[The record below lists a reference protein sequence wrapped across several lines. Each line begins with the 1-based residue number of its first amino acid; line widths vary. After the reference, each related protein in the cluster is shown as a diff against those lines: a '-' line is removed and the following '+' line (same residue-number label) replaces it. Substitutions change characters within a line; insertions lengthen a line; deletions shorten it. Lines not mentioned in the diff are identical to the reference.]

1 MIELLYI
8 LWSKEFFSL
17 EKAFKQISD
26 IHFSLHSVITR
37 KSEASDFDLKESFY
51 RWVAGRSEDED
62 YRDIDWLASPVSKTD
77 FPDDITWADIID
89 YSEGLPCKKLSLSQ
103 TENDERKIHR
113 MDTAEFLFDRF
124 LHEGLSPEKRG
135 WVEQSWN
142 QTFNNFSQVDYD
154 NFDYTLEGFSG
165 KYDGKKFTLHDQ
177 QKKGFAF
184 LCSKGNGLLAYD
196 VGVGKTATGI
206 AAVMYQLQ
214 HGKCSRPLIIVPK
227 AVYSKWVHDIQELFP
242 ATTFN
247 KLENLN
253 KDIIDDLRMN
263 SVFADENDSLLLP
276 ANSVSICTAEAIEKI
291 YFSEDSNQ
299 LLEES
304 FEHIISK
311 KKQKEYF
318 QPSAE
323 LSNEQFVFF
332 EELGIDLLLVDEAHR
347 YKNLIKKITGSGYS
361 EFSRLGYGEPSS
373 RAVKMFAITEYI
385 HRHNN
390 EKNVFLLSATP
401 FTNSPME
408 IYTTLLFTGGNEIR
422 SLGYKDINDFL
433 NEFAEIK
440 IEWTVNNKNEVVR
453 KTVMKN
459 FRSLDALQK
468 IIQNYID
475 KVDAEDAHINRPK
488 KDTHV
493 VKIEMTTLQKK
504 IYDSQIVRLSE
515 ATGLDVIFSAM
526 NTMRMCLISPT
537 LVKDKNIK
545 VPDLSQFVLASP
557 KMLLVC
563 NTVISI
569 YKEKP
574 DCGQIIYLPRGVK
587 EFAAVKLY
595 LIKNHIPEE
604 AIGMMN
610 SATTETRKG
619 KITKAFNNP
628 ADPLKIL
635 LGSET
640 ISEGVDLNGNSLVL
654 YNCMLGWNP
663 TEPVQVEG
671 RLWRQG
677 NRQKKVHIVYPL
689 MYNSL
694 DSLIYQKHDE
704 KASRIDA
711 IWDYRGD
718 KINVEE
724 INPAELKFDLI
735 KSPEMKAD
743 IVLEQ
748 RAIPLKRELKIIDEM
763 RSLIFLA
770 DERIAA
776 VNQEATVIQS
786 QIDALNKEVEEIKK
800 KNEGMPEAFQHLSDL
815 VISANQEEVKPL
827 EQALASKKRSIALI
841 QANIKKKLGAD
852 YTNTRE
858 CLATLAQNQSEIESQ
873 IALLQQERDSLIEE
887 FKSQYLHQKTQL
899 QSIPKLVKTL
909 CKNILEN
916 CSE

>member
-1 MIELLYI
+1 ME
-8 LWSKEFFSL
+8 
-17 EKAFKQISD
+17 AVFKPISD

-323 LSNEQFVFF
+323 LLNEQFVFF

-422 SLGYKDINDFL
+422 SLGYNDINDFL
-433 NEFAEIK
+433 SEFAEIK

-711 IWDYRGD
+711 IWEYRGD

-763 RSLIFLA
+763 RSLISLA

-800 KNEGMPEAFQHLSDL
+800 KKEGMPEAFQHLSDL
-815 VISANQEEVKPL
+815 VISANQEAVKPL
-827 EQALASKKRSIALI
+827 EQALASKKRSIALL

-873 IALLQQERDSLIEE
+873 IALLQQERSSLIEE
-887 FKSQYLHQKTQL
+887 FKSQYLQQKTQL

>member
-1 MIELLYI
+1 ME
-8 LWSKEFFSL
+8 SS
-17 EKAFKQISD
+17 FKPITD

-37 KSEASDFDLKESFY
+37 QSEGTDVDLKELFY
-51 RWVAGRSEDED
+51 LWISGRPADED
-62 YRDIDWLASPVSKTD
+62 YRDIDWLTSPISKTD
-77 FPDDITWADIID
+77 FPDDITWADIIN
-89 YSEGLPCKKLSLSQ
+89 YAEGLPCKKQSLSQ
-103 TENDERKIHR
+103 TENDELKILR
-113 MDTAEFLFDRF
+113 MDTAELLFDRF
-124 LHEGLSPEKRG
+124 LHEGLTPEQRT
-135 WVEQSWN
+135 WVEQIWN
-142 QTFNNFSQVDYD
+142 QTFNAFPQVDYD
-154 NFDYTLEGFSG
+154 NFDYSLQGFSG
-165 KYDGKKFTLHDQ
+165 TYDGKKFKLHEQ

-206 AAVMYQLQ
+206 AAVMYQLE
-214 HGKCSRPLIIVPK
+214 HEKCSRPLIIVPK

-242 ATTFN
+242 AVTLN
-247 KLENLN
+247 QLENLN
-253 KDIIDDLRMN
+253 KTVIDDLRMN
-263 SVFADENDSLLLP
+263 SVFADENDSFLLP
-276 ANSVSICTAEAIEKI
+276 RNSVSICTAEAIEKI
-291 YFSEDSNQ
+291 YFKPDTLP

-304 FEHIISK
+304 FDHIITK
-311 KKQKEYF
+311 KKVKEYF
-318 QPSAE
+318 TPEAG
-323 LSNEQFVFF
+323 LALEQYVFF
-332 EELGIDLLLVDEAHR
+332 EELGIDLLLADEAHR
-347 YKNLIKKITGSGYS
+347 YKNLIKKVSGSGHS
-361 EFSRLGYGEPSS
+361 EFSRLGFGEPSS
-373 RAVKMFAITEYI
+373 RAVRMFAITEYI

-422 SLGYKDINDFL
+422 TLGYTDINDFL

-475 KVDAEDAHINRPK
+475 KVDAEDAHINRPEK
-488 KDTHV
+488 ETHV
-493 VKIEMTTLQKK
+493 IKIEMTSLQKK
-504 IYDSQIVRLSE
+504 IYDQQIQLLTD
-515 ATGLDVIFSAM
+515 APGLDAIFSAM

-537 LVKDKNIK
+537 LAKARDIK
-545 VPDLSQFVLASP
+545 IPDLAEFVTASP

-563 NTVISI
+563 DTVINL

-587 EFAAVKLY
+587 EFAAVKQY
-595 LIKNHIPEE
+595 LIKNRIPEE

-610 SATTETRKG
+610 SATTEARKG
-619 KITKAFNNP
+619 KITKAFNDP
-628 ADPLKIL
+628 ANPLKIL
-635 LGSET
+635 IGSET

-677 NRQKKVHIVYPL
+677 NLQKKVHIVYPL

-711 IWDYRGD
+711 IWEYRGD

-743 IVLEQ
+743 IILEQ
-748 RAIPLKRELKIIDEM
+748 RAIPLKRELKILDES
-763 RSLIFLA
+763 RTLITLA
-770 DERIAA
+770 DQRTALIEADIAA
-776 VNQEATVIQS
+776 LQRQIAAIQAEIQS
-786 QIDALNKEVEEIKK
+786 AEQ
-800 KNEGMPEAFQHLSDL
+800 KNDGMPEAFRHLTDIVLDDL
-815 VISANQEEVKPL
+815 RSQLPPL
-827 EQALASKKRSIALI
+827 EHAIA
-841 QANIKKKLGAD
+841 AKKKAITTVQSRLQKKIGSRYKD
-852 YTNTRE
+852 KNE
-858 CLATLAQNQSEIESQ
+858 CLAILDRRQSEIETSL
-873 IALLQQERDSLIEE
+873 ASLLQDRTALIEQ
-887 FKSQYLHQKTQL
+887 FSAQYTQQTAQI
-899 QSIPKLVKTL
+899 QSIPKLVKSL
-909 CKNILEN
+909 SKKILE
-916 CSE
+916 SPTS

>member
-1 MIELLYI
+1 MR
-8 LWSKEFFSL
+8 SFGPL
-17 EKAFKQISD
+17 ESSYKQITD

-37 KSEASDFDLKESFY
+37 QSEETDFDLKALFY
-51 RWVAGRSEDED
+51 RWISARTEDED
-62 YRDIDWLASPVSKTD
+62 YRDIDWLCSPISKTD
-77 FPDDITWADIID
+77 LPDDIMWSDIID
-89 YSEGLPCKKLSLSQ
+89 YAEGIPCKRRSLSQ
-103 TENDERKIHR
+103 TENDERNILR
-113 MDTAEFLFDRF
+113 MDTAELLFERF
-124 LHEGLSPEKRG
+124 LHEGLSAEQQA
-135 WVEQSWN
+135 WVEQIWN
-142 QTFNNFSQVDYD
+142 QTFNSFESVDYEA
-154 NFDYTLEGFSG
+154 FDYSLEGFSG
-165 KYDGKKFTLHDQ
+165 KYDGKKFILHEQ
-177 QKKGFAF
+177 QKKGVAF
-184 LCSKGNGLLAYD
+184 LCTKGNGLLAYD

-214 HGKCSRPLIIVPK
+214 HQKCTRPLIIVPK

-242 ATTFN
+242 DVTLN

-253 KDIIDDLRMN
+253 KDIIDNLRMN
-263 SVFADENDSLLLP
+263 SVFSEENDSLLLP

-291 YFSEDSNQ
+291 YFTEESSP
-299 LLEES
+299 LLESS

-311 KKQKEYF
+311 RKQKEYF
-318 QPSAE
+318 TPSSE
-323 LSNEQFVFF
+323 LTNEQYVYF
-332 EELGIDLLLVDEAHR
+332 EDLGTDLLLVDEAHR
-347 YKNLIKKITGSGYS
+347 YKNLIKKVSGSNYS
-361 EFSRLGYGEPSS
+361 EFSRLGIGEPSS
-373 RAVKMFAITEYI
+373 RAIKMFAITEYI

-422 SLGYKDINDFL
+422 ALGYNDINDFL

-475 KVDAEDAHINRPK
+475 KVDAEDAHINRPEK
-488 KDTHV
+488 ETHV
-493 VKIEMTTLQKK
+493 IKIEMTSLQKK
-504 IYDSQIVRLSE
+504 IYDTQIKRL
-515 ATGLDVIFSAM
+515 TDNPDLDAIFSAM

-537 LVKDKNIK
+537 LVNDKNIK
-545 VPDLSQFVLASP
+545 VPDLSQFVAASP
-557 KMLLVC
+557 KMLFVC
-563 NTVISI
+563 DTVVSI
-569 YKEKP
+569 YREKP

-587 EFAAVKLY
+587 EFTAVKQY
-595 LIKNHIPEE
+595 LIKNQIPEE
-604 AIGMMN
+604 AIGTMN
-610 SATTETRKG
+610 SSTTESKKG

-628 ADPLKIL
+628 DDPLKIL
-635 LGSET
+635 IGSET
-640 ISEGVDLNGNSLVL
+640 ISEGIDLNGNSLVL

-748 RAIPLKRELKIIDEM
+748 KAIPLKRELKIIEES
-763 RSLIFLA
+763 RALLALA
-770 DERIAA
+770 DERIA
-776 VNQEATVIQS
+776 VIMNEINELQK
-786 QIDALNKEVEEIKK
+786 QIDELNNDIEQTIK
-800 KNEGMPEAFQHLSDL
+800 KNEEMPEVFQHLSDL
-815 VISANQEEVKPL
+815 IINNAREEQKTI
-827 EQALASKKRSIALI
+827 EQTIVA
-841 QANIKKKLGAD
+841 KKKGIAVIR
-852 YTNTRE
+852 TNLKKKMEAQYSDKEDCLSKLSQRE
-858 CLATLAQNQSEIESQ
+858 SVLKDKIEN
-873 IALLQQERDSLIEE
+873 LYKERESLIEWY
-887 FKSQYLHQKTQL
+887 KKQYIQQQCQL
-899 QSIPKLVKTL
+899 QSIPRLVKEL
-909 CKNILEN
+909 SRSIMEN
-916 CSE
+916 TVV

>member
-1 MIELLYI
+1 MEP
-8 LWSKEFFSL
+8 FF
-17 EKAFKQISD
+17 KHISD
-26 IHFSLHSVITR
+26 IHFSLHSVIVR
-37 KSEASDFDLKESFY
+37 QSEGTDFDLKKLFY
-51 RWVAGRSEDED
+51 RWISARNENED
-62 YRDIDWLASPVSKTD
+62 YHDIDWISSPISKTD
-77 FPDDITWADIID
+77 LPDDILWSDIID
-89 YSEGLPCKKLSLSQ
+89 YAEGLPCKRRSLSQ
-103 TENDERKIHR
+103 TENDERKILR
-113 MDTAEFLFDRF
+113 MDTAELLFERF
-124 LHEGLSPEKRG
+124 LHEGLSPEQRE
-135 WVEQSWN
+135 WVEQIWN
-142 QTFNNFSQVDYD
+142 QTFNSFVPVDYES
-154 NFDYTLEGFSG
+154 FDYTLESFSG
-165 KYDGKKFTLHDQ
+165 KYDGKKFILHEQ

-206 AAVMYQLQ
+206 AAVIYQLQ
-214 HGKCSRPLIIVPK
+214 HQKCTRPIIIVPK

-242 ATTFN
+242 SVTLN

-253 KDIIDDLRMN
+253 KDVIDDLRMN
-263 SVFADENDSLLLP
+263 SVFAEENDGLLLP
-276 ANSVSICTAEAIEKI
+276 ANSISICTAEAIEKI
-291 YFSEDSNQ
+291 YFKEESYP
-299 LLEES
+299 LLESS

-311 KKQKEYF
+311 KKQDEYF
-318 QPSAE
+318 TPSDDIT
-323 LSNEQFVFF
+323 NEQYVFF
-332 EELGIDLLLVDEAHR
+332 EELGADLLLVDEAHR
-347 YKNLIKKITGSGYS
+347 YKNLIKKVSGSNYS
-361 EFSRLGYGEPSS
+361 EFSRLGIGEPSS
-373 RAVKMFAITEYI
+373 RAIKMFAITEYI

-422 SLGYKDINDFL
+422 SLGYNDINDFL

-475 KVDAEDAHINRPK
+475 KVDAEDAHINRPEK
-488 KDTHV
+488 ETHV
-493 VKIEMTTLQKK
+493 IKIEMTNLQKK
-504 IYDSQIVRLSE
+504 IYDAQIKRLSDNPD
-515 ATGLDVIFSAM
+515 LDTIFSAM

-537 LVKDKNIK
+537 LVKDKNIQ
-545 VPDLSQFVLASP
+545 VPDLSQFVVASP

-563 NTVISI
+563 DSVISI

-574 DCGQIIYLPRGVK
+574 DCGQIIYLSRGVK
-587 EFAAVKLY
+587 EFNAVKQY
-595 LIKNHIPEE
+595 LIKNHISEE
-604 AIGMMN
+604 AIGVMN
-610 SATTETRKG
+610 SATTESKKG

-628 ADPLKIL
+628 EDPLKIL
-635 LGSET
+635 IGSET

-735 KSPEMKAD
+735 KSSEMKAD

-748 RAIPLKRELKIIDEM
+748 KTIPLKRELKIIEEC
-763 RSLIFLA
+763 RSLLALA
-770 DERIAA
+770 DERITAIM
-776 VNQEATVIQS
+776 NEIDGLQK
-786 QIDALNKEVEEIKK
+786 QIDELNNEIEQTIK

-815 VISANQEEVKPL
+815 IINNAREEQKPL
-827 EQALASKKRSIALI
+827 EQAIA
-841 QANIKKKLGAD
+841 AKKKAIAVIQ
-852 YTNTRE
+852 TNLKKKMGNQYSDKKD
-858 CLATLAQNQSEIESQ
+858 CLSKLAQKQNEIEDQ
-873 IALLQQERDSLIEE
+873 IENLYKERETLIERY
-887 FKSQYLHQKTQL
+887 KRQYIQQKCQL
-899 QSIPKLVKTL
+899 QSIPKLVKEL
-909 CKNILEN
+909 RRSIMEN
-916 CSE
+916 TIN

>member
-1 MIELLYI
+1 VEP
-8 LWSKEFFSL
+8 FF
-17 EKAFKQISD
+17 KHISD
-26 IHFSLHSVITR
+26 IHFSLHSVIVR
-37 KSEASDFDLKESFY
+37 QSEGTDFDLKKLFY
-51 RWVAGRSEDED
+51 RWISARNENED
-62 YRDIDWLASPVSKTD
+62 YHDIDWISSPISKTD
-77 FPDDITWADIID
+77 LPDDILWSDIID
-89 YSEGLPCKKLSLSQ
+89 YAEGLPCKRRSLSQ
-103 TENDERKIHR
+103 TENDERKILR
-113 MDTAEFLFDRF
+113 MDTAELLFERF
-124 LHEGLSPEKRG
+124 LHEGLSPEQRE
-135 WVEQSWN
+135 WVEQIWN
-142 QTFNNFSQVDYD
+142 QTFNSFVPVDYES
-154 NFDYTLEGFSG
+154 FDYTLESFSG
-165 KYDGKKFTLHDQ
+165 KYDGKKFILHEQ

-206 AAVMYQLQ
+206 AAVIYQLQ
-214 HGKCSRPLIIVPK
+214 HQKCTRPIIIVPK

-242 ATTFN
+242 SVTLN

-253 KDIIDDLRMN
+253 KDVIDDLRMN
-263 SVFADENDSLLLP
+263 SVFAEENDGLLLP
-276 ANSVSICTAEAIEKI
+276 ANSISICTAEAIEKI
-291 YFSEDSNQ
+291 YFKEESYP
-299 LLEES
+299 LLESS

-311 KKQKEYF
+311 KKQDEYF
-318 QPSAE
+318 TPSDDIT
-323 LSNEQFVFF
+323 NEQYVFF
-332 EELGIDLLLVDEAHR
+332 EELGADLLLVDEAHR
-347 YKNLIKKITGSGYS
+347 YKNLIKKVSGSNYS
-361 EFSRLGYGEPSS
+361 EFSRLGIGEPSS
-373 RAVKMFAITEYI
+373 RAIKMFAITEYI

-422 SLGYKDINDFL
+422 SLGYNDINDFL

-475 KVDAEDAHINRPK
+475 KVDAEDAHINRPEK
-488 KDTHV
+488 ETHV
-493 VKIEMTTLQKK
+493 IKIEMTNLQKK
-504 IYDSQIVRLSE
+504 IYDAQIKRLSDNPD
-515 ATGLDVIFSAM
+515 LDTIFSAM

-537 LVKDKNIK
+537 LVKDKNIQ
-545 VPDLSQFVLASP
+545 VPDLSQFVVASP

-563 NTVISI
+563 DSVISI

-574 DCGQIIYLPRGVK
+574 DCGQIIYLSRGVK
-587 EFAAVKLY
+587 EFNAVKQY
-595 LIKNHIPEE
+595 LIKNHISEE
-604 AIGMMN
+604 AIGVMN
-610 SATTETRKG
+610 SATTESKKG

-628 ADPLKIL
+628 EDPLKIL
-635 LGSET
+635 IGSET

-735 KSPEMKAD
+735 KSSEMKAD

-748 RAIPLKRELKIIDEM
+748 KTIPLKRELKIIEEC
-763 RSLIFLA
+763 RSLLALA
-770 DERIAA
+770 DERITAIM
-776 VNQEATVIQS
+776 NEIDGLQK
-786 QIDALNKEVEEIKK
+786 QIDELNNEIEQTIK

-815 VISANQEEVKPL
+815 IINNAREEQKPL
-827 EQALASKKRSIALI
+827 EQAIA
-841 QANIKKKLGAD
+841 AKKKAIAVIQ
-852 YTNTRE
+852 TNLKKKMGNQYSDKKD
-858 CLATLAQNQSEIESQ
+858 CLSKLAQKQNEIEDQ
-873 IALLQQERDSLIEE
+873 IENLYKERETLIERY
-887 FKSQYLHQKTQL
+887 KRQYIQQKCQL
-899 QSIPKLVKTL
+899 QSIPKLVKEL
-909 CKNILEN
+909 RRSIMEN
-916 CSE
+916 TIN